1 MQTWGSLP
9 VVALAAAV
17 FVFFVGI
24 KGEKLPGFIKTGLKW
39 LSNFVF
45 GAYLVSW
52 IFDDL
57 FYPMLR
63 KSVPEMQL
71 RQEWFPVMVLAVT
84 VCSLTLSAVVYGIYS
99 ITGGWLL
106 KRLRQSFEK

>member
-1 MQTWGSLP
+1 
-9 VVALAAAV
+9 
-17 FVFFVGI
+17 
-24 KGEKLPGFIKTGLKW
+24 LKW

-71 RQEWFPVMVLAVT
+71 RLEWFPVMVLSVT
-84 VCSLTLSAVVYGIYS
+84 VCSLTLSAVVYGMYS

-106 KRLRQSFEK
+106 KRTRQSFEK